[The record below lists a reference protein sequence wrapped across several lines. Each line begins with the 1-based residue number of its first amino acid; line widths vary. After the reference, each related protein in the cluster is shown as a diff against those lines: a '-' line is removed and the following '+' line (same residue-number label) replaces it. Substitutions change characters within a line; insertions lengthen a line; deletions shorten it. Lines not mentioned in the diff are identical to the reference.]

1 VSGERP
7 PGNTGGA
14 GRPDG
19 PEQEGEGEGAPPRR
33 RADTTATEQTDA
45 RGSPAASAAPTTTAP
60 RVRGR
65 RRRLALALVILVLG
79 SVAVAGV
86 AFLSGEYRQERA
98 FQREAE
104 RVLVQLSD
112 GSAEDVYENA
122 SPRFQQTLI
131 VDKFVDLVA
140 RMRATLGRFVRVT
153 DVIDVEPAVGV
164 AGMTARV
171 VLELEFERGT
181 TIGALSFHRAAD
193 GAWRLL
199 GFGVETPAT
208 LQPKAAALEVQAQ
221 RQGAPPEVIALV
233 HSMLQGVREGRI
245 SEVHDAASPVFKGTV
260 SIEGFQA
267 MLQSHHA
274 QLGNFVRVLGVVS
287 SARNPDR
294 DRARVQAILEY
305 ERGKTTG
312 TFEFIQ
318 VDGDWRLLNFKIPIP
333 FADSQP
339 AVAPP

>member
-1 VSGERP
+1 MSGERP
-7 PGNTGGA
+7 PGDPGGA

-19 PEQEGEGEGAPPRR
+19 PEQELDGEGAPSRG
-33 RADTTATEQTDA
+33 RADTTATEETDA
-45 RGSPAASAAPTTTAP
+45 RGSPAASAAPTTTAR

-79 SVAVAGV
+79 SAAVAGV

-98 FQREAE
+98 FKREAE
-104 RVLVQLSD
+104 RVLAQLSD
-112 GSAEDVYENA
+112 GSAEDVYEQA
-122 SPRFQQTLI
+122 SPRLQQTLI
-131 VDKFVDLVA
+131 VDRFLEQVA
-140 RMRATLGRFVRVT
+140 RMRATLGRFVRVA

-171 VLELEFERGT
+171 VLELDFERGT
-181 TIGALSFHRAAD
+181 TIGALSFHRARD

-199 GFGVETPAT
+199 GFGVEIPVA
-208 LQPKAAALEVQAQ
+208 LQPRAAALEAQAQ

-233 HSMLQGVREGRI
+233 HSVLQGVREGRI

-260 SIEGFQA
+260 SIQAFQT
-267 MLQSHHA
+267 MLQSHRA

-287 SARNPDR
+287 SARSPDL

-305 ERGKTTG
+305 EKGKTTG

-318 VDGDWRLLNFKIPIP
+318 VDGDWRLLNFKIVIP
-333 FADSQP
+333 FGDGEP
-339 AVAPP
+339 AITPP